1 MPFLSAILNVICVWL
16 QFSKKKVF
24 SLRAAIF
31 AFLMARF
38 SKTFNRVMAD
48 HKRKLFAPLTE
59 LAAKLDR
66 PLKIVEIGPGSGA
79 NFAFYPPGSEVLCVD
94 PNKYFEQYLQKS
106 AAKYPHLNC
115 KFCLGRA
122 EDLSNIAD
130 NSVDAVVGTLV
141 LCSVRDIGSCMNEI
155 KRILK
160 KVCFDLLYHS
170 S

>member
-1 MPFLSAILNVICVWL
+1 MQILFAIVNVISAGLW
-16 QFSKKKVF
+16 FIKKKVNG
-24 SLRAAIF
+24 LRVAFF

-38 SKTFNRVMAD
+38 SVTVNRITAC

-94 PNKYFEQYLQKS
+94 PNKSFEQYLEKS

-115 KFCLGRA
+115 KYRLGHA
-122 EDLSNIAD
+122 EDLSEISD
-130 NSVDAVVGTLV
+130 SSVDAVVGTLV
-141 LCSVRDIGSCMNEI
+141 LCSVRDIDCSMKEI

-160 KVCFDLLYHS
+160 KVVFFS
-170 S
+170 V